1 MINKISIY
9 TKFGWISAFE
19 NNNKITKIKFGK
31 VANSIKS
38 KVLKK
43 FKINLIN
50 FLNKKKS
57 KVYMKIKYKDKETQ
71 KKRKRLSRSTFVFL

>member
-50 FLNKKKS
+50 FLNKKKVKLGFLTKL
-57 KVYMKIKYKDKETQ
+57 KVIKIK
-71 KKRKRLSRSTFVFL
+71 KRFGMN

>member
-31 VANSIKS
+31 VTNSIKS

-43 FKINLIN
+43 SQYAN
-50 FLNKKKS
+50 FGRLQ
-57 KVYMKIKYKDKETQ
+57 IQPEEWLTQ
-71 KKRKRLSRSTFVFL
+71 KS